1 MKVEDVII
9 EIIDLHRI
17 ESYSG
22 NETKAISKALDLL
35 DLEVPLSNR
44 SVSYSVMDTILKD
57 EYLN

>member
-9 EIIDLHRI
+9 EIINLNRI
-17 ESYSG
+17 ESYG
-22 NETKAISKALDLL
+22 CNETKSISKALDLL

-44 SVSYSVMDTILKD
+44 PVSYSVMDTILKD

>member
-1 MKVEDVII
+1 MKTYDVII
-9 EIIDLHRI
+9 ETKELHCL
-17 ESYSG
+17 EVYSD
-22 NETKAISKALDLL
+22 NETEAISKALDLL